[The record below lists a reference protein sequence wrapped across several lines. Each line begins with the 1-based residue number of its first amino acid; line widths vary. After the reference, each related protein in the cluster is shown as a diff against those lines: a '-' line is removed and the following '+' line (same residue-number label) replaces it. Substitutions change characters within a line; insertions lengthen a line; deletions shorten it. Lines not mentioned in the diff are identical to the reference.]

1 MQPTT
6 HLKRFAMALCLGAF
20 SISAQ
25 AQQDTLAKAVK
36 EAMDYQPEI
45 QAKLHAF
52 NAATFDR
59 REAFGGYLPSVDA
72 LGSVGE
78 ANRQHDGRG
87 DGQGGTKNRGW
98 YSRNYAEISLTQIL
112 FDGFRVRNQVAKAE
126 HTSRMRYYELL
137 DEAENKSLE
146 VTAAYLDVLRYREMV
161 RLAQQNVD
169 NHKRVQAQIE
179 QRAERGVSNNADLLQ
194 INGRLAL
201 AESNLL
207 TEIANLQT
215 VSARFQRLVGRLP
228 AEDMA
233 EVAAGQFAA
242 PEDIQAVL
250 DEGYANN
257 PSLHAAFENI
267 DVSEAALKEAK
278 SHRYPTFEFGASHGA
293 YKNNNGFDRRDING
307 SSRGQR
313 YGDESIVEIRVKYN
327 LYRGGSDRAAERA
340 AFQRINQAEDL
351 RDKACV
357 DLRQTASIAHSDIGN
372 LKIKQD
378 ALKSHRDGS
387 VRVVSAYREQF
398 DIGRRSLLDVL
409 DSENEAFQAERAY
422 AHGHY
427 DLIAANARTL
437 QSMGQLLNTLS
448 VSAEKIPT
456 LSEINADSRV
466 EDARQ
471 YCANYGTANWDVNR
485 YFNSDAPVQVMDL
498 NSDTLFDT
506 GSAVIKAASVPS
518 LERFVEM
525 VKNNGT
531 LRQIEIVGHTDST
544 GSMALN
550 RKLSLDRAIA
560 VRDFMVARGVN
571 SAIISAQ
578 GVASTQPI
586 ASNSTAEGRAENR
599 RVTLTVKRD

>member
-1 MQPTT
+1 MQPILP
-6 HLKRFAMALCLGAF
+6 LKKIVLALCVGTVVL
-20 SISAQ
+20 SAQ
-25 AQQDTLAKAVK
+25 AQQDTLTTAVK
-36 EAMDYQPEI
+36 DAMDYQPEI
-45 QAKLHAF
+45 QAKLNAF

-59 REAFGGYLPSVDA
+59 REAFGGYLPTIDA
-72 LGSVGE
+72 NGSLGT
-78 ANRQHDGRG
+78 ADRQHD
-87 DGQGGTKNRGW
+87 NRDW
-98 YSRNYAEISLTQIL
+98 FSRNYAEISLTQIL
-112 FDGFRVRNQVAKAE
+112 FDGFRVRNKVAKAE

-137 DEAENKSLE
+137 DEAETKSLE

-161 RLAQQNVD
+161 RLAQVNLD
-169 NHKRVQAQIE
+169 NHSRVQSQIG
-179 QRAERGVSNNADLLQ
+179 QRTERGVSNNADLLQ
-194 INGRLAL
+194 IDGRKAL

-242 PEDIQAVL
+242 PADIQTVL

-257 PSLHAAFENI
+257 PNLHAAFENI
-267 DVSEAALKEAK
+267 DVTQSALKEAK
-278 SHRYPTFEFGASHGA
+278 SNRYPTFEFGASHGT
-293 YKNNNGFDRRDING
+293 YKNNNGFDDRASGVN
-307 SSRGQR
+307 

-357 DLRQTASIAHSDIGN
+357 DLRQTASIAHSDIAN
-372 LKIKQD
+372 LNIKQS

-387 VRVVSAYREQF
+387 VKVVGAYREQF

-409 DSENEAFQAERAY
+409 DSENEAFQAERALV
-422 AHGHY
+422 HGHY
-427 DLIAANARTL
+427 DLISANARTL
-437 QSMGQLLNTLS
+437 QSMGKLLTTLS

-456 LSEINADSRV
+456 LSDINADSRV
-466 EDARQ
+466 DDARE
-471 YCANYGTANWDVNR
+471 YCSTYGTSNWDVNR
-485 YFNSDAPVQVMDL
+485 YFKSESPVQVMDL
-498 NSDTLFDT
+498 SGDTLFDT
-506 GSAVIKAASVPS
+506 GSADIKAGSVAS
-518 LERFVEM
+518 LKRFVDM
-525 VKNNGT
+525 VKNNGSGK
-531 LRQIEIVGHTDST
+531 LREVQIVGHTDNT
-544 GSMALN
+544 GSEAIN

-560 VRDFMVARGVN
+560 VRNFLIANGVN
-571 SAIISAQ
+571 SAIVSAQ

-586 ASNSTAEGRAENR
+586 ASNNTVEGRAENR

>member
-1 MQPTT
+1 MQPTI
-6 HLKRFAMALCLGAF
+6 HFKRFAIALCLGAF

-52 NAATFDR
+52 SAATFDR

-72 LGSVGE
+72 LASVGQ
-78 ANRQHDGRG
+78 ANRQHDSH
-87 DGQGGTKNRGW
+87 GGESRSW
-98 YSRNYAEISLTQIL
+98 YSRNYAEVSLTQIL

-146 VTAAYLDVLRYREMV
+146 VTGAYLDVLRYREMT
-161 RLAQQNVD
+161 RLAQVNLD
-169 NHKRVQAQIE
+169 NHRRVQGQIE
-179 QRAERGVSNNADLLQ
+179 QRADRGVSNNADLLQ
-194 INGRLAL
+194 INGRVSL

-233 EVAAGQFAA
+233 EVATGQLVA
-242 PEDIQAVL
+242 PTDIQTVL
-250 DEGYANN
+250 NEGYANN

-267 DVSEAALKEAK
+267 DVTESALKQAK

-293 YKNNNGFDRRDING
+293 YKNNNGFDGRDISG

-313 YGDESIVEIRVKYN
+313 YGDESIVEIRMKYN

-340 AFQRINQAEDL
+340 ALQRINQAQDL

-372 LKIKQD
+372 LKVKQN

-387 VRVVSAYREQF
+387 VKVVKAYREQF

-422 AHGHY
+422 AHGQY
-427 DLIAANARTL
+427 DLLAANARTL
-437 QSMGQLLNTLS
+437 QSMGQLLNTLA
-448 VSAEKIPT
+448 VTAEGIPT
-456 LSEINADSRV
+456 LSDINADSRV
-466 EDARQ
+466 ADARG
-471 YCANYGTANWDVNR
+471 YCSNYGANNWDVSR
-485 YFNSDAPVQVMDL
+485 YFNSQSPVQVMDL
-498 NSDTLFDT
+498 SGDTLFDT
-506 GSAVIKAASVPS
+506 GSAEIKTGSVAS

-525 VKNNGT
+525 VKNNGK
-531 LRQIEIVGHTDST
+531 LREVQIVGHTDSS
-544 GSMALN
+544 GSEATN
-550 RKLSLDRAIA
+550 RQLSLDRAIA
-560 VRDFMVARGVN
+560 VRDFMIAKGVN
-571 SAIISAQ
+571 GTIISAQ
-578 GVASTQPI
+578 GVASSQPV
-586 ASNSTAEGRAENR
+586 ASNNTAQGRAENR

>member
-1 MQPTT
+1 MQPTSP
-6 HLKRFAMALCLGAF
+6 LKKIALAICFGVVTM
-20 SISAQ
+20 SAQ
-25 AQQDTLAKAVK
+25 AEQDTLAAAVK

-72 LGSVGE
+72 NGSLGQ
-78 ANRQHDGRG
+78 AKRQHDSRG
-87 DGQGGTKNRGW
+87 SGLDENNRSW

-112 FDGFRVRNQVAKAE
+112 FDGFRVRNKVAKAE
-126 HTSRMRYYELL
+126 HTSRMRYYELI
-137 DEAENKSLE
+137 DEAETKSLE

-161 RLAQQNVD
+161 RLAQVNLD
-169 NHKRVQAQIE
+169 NHRRVQEQIG

-194 INGRLAL
+194 INGRFSL

-215 VSARFQRLVGRLP
+215 VGARFQRLVGRLP
-228 AEDMA
+228 AEEMA
-233 EVAAGQFAA
+233 EVATGQFTA
-242 PEDIQAVL
+242 PGDIQTVL
-250 DEGYANN
+250 DTGYANN

-267 DVSEAALKEAK
+267 DVTQSALKEAK

-293 YKNNNGFDRRDING
+293 YKNNNGFDRRDIDS
-307 SSRGQR
+307 SSRGSR

-340 AFQRINQAEDL
+340 AYQRINQAEDL

-372 LKIKQD
+372 LTIKQN

-387 VRVVSAYREQF
+387 VKVVNAYREQF

-409 DSENEAFQAERAY
+409 DSENEAFQAQRAY

-448 VSAEKIPT
+448 VSADEIPT
-456 LSEINADSRV
+456 LSDINADSRV
-466 EDARQ
+466 DDARE
-471 YCANYGTANWDVNR
+471 YCSTYGTTNWDVNR
-485 YFNSDAPVQVMDL
+485 YFNSTSPVQVMDL
-498 NSDTLFDT
+498 SGDTLFDT
-506 GSAVIKAASVPS
+506 GSAAIKSGAIAS
-518 LERFVEM
+518 LTRFVEM
-525 VKNNGT
+525 VKNNGK
-531 LRQIEIVGHTDST
+531 LREVQIVGHTDNT
-544 GSMALN
+544 GSEALN
-550 RKLSLDRAIA
+550 RQLSLDRAIA
-560 VRDFMVARGVN
+560 VRDFLIANGVN
-571 SAIISAQ
+571 SAIVSAQ
-578 GVASTQPI
+578 GVASTQPV
-586 ASNSTAEGRAENR
+586 ASNNTAQGRAENR